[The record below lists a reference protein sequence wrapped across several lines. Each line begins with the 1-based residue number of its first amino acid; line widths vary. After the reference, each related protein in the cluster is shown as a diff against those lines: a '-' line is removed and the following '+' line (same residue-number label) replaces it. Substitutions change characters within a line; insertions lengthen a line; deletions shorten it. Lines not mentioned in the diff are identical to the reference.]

1 MKQPP
6 IRQPLIVGL
15 GRSGAGLHLRA
26 LRTALDRSPDAWRG
40 PVVAVDPRPGE
51 RAPVPDGVTVTPSLA
66 EARALVPPERA
77 VVHVCTPPAARL
89 AVLTGL
95 CEAGYRD
102 LIVEKPLVAGAG
114 ELAAVAEL
122 RARHGLRLAVVA
134 HWPASA
140 LAGRLREL
148 IGPDGSTDP
157 GGLGRLLR
165 VDVTQHKPRFT
176 RSLRTD
182 DGHPTA
188 FDVELPHSLGLV
200 LSLAGPAETTRARLT
215 DLRIG
220 ETVRPGLGSALLEL
234 RHANG
239 VRSRLFSDLTAPA
252 RERRALFAFER
263 GTAVAH
269 FAPSDA
275 DDHVQLVVDGERE
288 VFRDDALTA
297 FLRRAYARFADV
309 PAEDPSWAEDFA
321 LHADVVRLLDA
332 AKRRCA
338 ETVPGARREEAPR
351 VAAP

>member
-26 LRTALDRSPDAWRG
+26 LRTALDRSPELWRG
-40 PVVAVDPRPGE
+40 PVVAVEPRPGE
-51 RAPVPDGVTVTPSLA
+51 RAPVPDGITVVPSLE
-66 EARALVPPERA
+66 EARRLLAPDRT
-77 VVHVCTPPAARL
+77 VVHVCVPPDARP
-89 AVLTGL
+89 AVLAGL
-95 CEAGYRD
+95 CDTGYRD
-102 LIVEKPLVAGAG
+102 LVVEKPLAADAG

-140 LAGRLREL
+140 LAGRLRDL
-148 IGPDGSTDP
+148 IGSGD
-157 GGLGRLLR
+157 LGRLLR

-176 RSLRTD
+176 RSLRAD
-182 DGHPTA
+182 DGHSTA

-200 LSLAGPAETTRARLT
+200 LSLAGPAETARARLT

-220 ETVRPGLGSALLEL
+220 EAVRPGLGSALLDL

-239 VRSRLFSDLTAPA
+239 VRTRLFSDLAAPV
-252 RERRALFAFER
+252 RERRAVLAFER

-275 DDHVQLVVDGERE
+275 DDHVQLVVDGRRE

-297 FLRRAYARFADV
+297 FLHGAYTRFAGV
-309 PAEDPSWAEDFA
+309 PAEDPSWAADFA

-338 ETVPGARREEAPR
+338 EENAEGRREEASR
-351 VAAP
+351 VAVR

>member
-51 RAPVPDGVTVTPSLA
+51 RAPVPDGVTVVPSLE
-66 EARALVPPERA
+66 EARELLPPDRA
-77 VVHVCTPPAARL
+77 AVHVCTPPAGRS
-89 AVLTGL
+89 AVLAEL
-95 CEAGYRD
+95 CGAGYRD
-102 LIVEKPLVAGAG
+102 LIVEKPLAADAG
-114 ELAAVAEL
+114 ELAAVTEL
-122 RARHGLRLAVVA
+122 RARHALRLAVVA

-140 LAGRLREL
+140 LAGRLRDL
-148 IGPDGSTDP
+148 IESGGP
-157 GGLGRLLR
+157 GRLLR
-165 VDVTQHKPRFT
+165 IDVTQHKPRFA
-176 RSLRTD
+176 RSLGAD

-200 LSLAGPAETTRARLT
+200 LSLAGPAEPTGARLT

-220 ETVRPGLGSALLEL
+220 GTVRPGLGSALLEL
-234 RHANG
+234 RHASG
-239 VRSRLFSDLTAPA
+239 VRTRLFSDLTSPV

-269 FAPSDA
+269 FAASDA
-275 DDHVQLVVDGERE
+275 DDHVQLVVDGRRE
-288 VFRDDALTA
+288 VFRDDALAA
-297 FLRRAYARFADV
+297 FLLGAYTRFAGV
-309 PAEDPSWAEDFA
+309 PADDPSWEEDFA
-321 LHADVVRLLDA
+321 LHADAVRLLDA

-338 ETVPGARREEAPR
+338 EETAEGRREEASR
-351 VAAP
+351 VAVH

>member
-1 MKQPP
+1 MKHPP

-51 RAPVPDGVTVTPSLA
+51 RAPVPDGVTVVPSLA
-66 EARALVPPERA
+66 EARESLPPDRA
-77 VVHVCTPPAARL
+77 VVHVCTPPASRP
-89 AVLTGL
+89 AVLAEL

-102 LIVEKPLVAGAG
+102 LIVEKPLAADAE

-122 RARHGLRLAVVA
+122 RARHGLRLSVVA

-140 LAGRLREL
+140 LAGRLRDL
-148 IGPDGSTDP
+148 IGS
-157 GGLGRLLR
+157 GGPGRLLR

-176 RSLRTD
+176 RSLRAD

-200 LSLAGPAETTRARLT
+200 LSLAGPAETTGARLT

-220 ETVRPGLGSALLEL
+220 GTVRPGLGSALLEL

-239 VRSRLFSDLTAPA
+239 VRTRLFSDLTAPV
-252 RERRALFAFER
+252 RERRVLLSFER

-297 FLRRAYARFADV
+297 FLLGTYGRFAGV
-309 PAEDPSWAEDFA
+309 PADDPSWEEDFA
-321 LHADVVRLLDA
+321 LHADAVRLLDA

-338 ETVPGARREEAPR
+338 EESAGGRHEEDLR
-351 VAAP
+351 VAVR